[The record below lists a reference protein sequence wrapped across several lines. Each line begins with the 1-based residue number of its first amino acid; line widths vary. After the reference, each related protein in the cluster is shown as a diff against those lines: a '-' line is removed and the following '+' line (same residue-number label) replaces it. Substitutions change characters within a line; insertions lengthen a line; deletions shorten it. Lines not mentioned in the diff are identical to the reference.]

1 MIKRLVVPL
10 RQDVRHRIRA
20 LALGKAVLIP
30 QGLHDVLAA
39 LVLPAGVLVTVQA
52 EHKGKVRRAEL
63 KRLRFSRDIFQ
74 HKAL

>member
-1 MIKRLVVPL
+1 M
-10 RQDVRHRIRA
+10 
-20 LALGKAVLIP
+20 
-30 QGLHDVLAA
+30 
-39 LVLPAGVLVTVQA
+39 TVQA